1 MRVLVDAEGVPL
13 RPGAREWLGFVAG
26 MGIPLGLATSSG
38 PALVRERLG
47 ELVSIFDAVVTRADV
62 ARGKPHPDLYL
73 EAAARLGVAP
83 EECLAVEDSP
93 TGARAALAAGMPVV
107 VIPDLVPT
115 PPDVAERLVGVLDS
129 LDALR
134 DAAARAWGAPT
145 VRAAGERAS

>member
-1 MRVLVDAEGVPL
+1 MRALVDAEGVSL
-13 RPGAREWLGFVAG
+13 RPGAREWLAFVAG
-26 MGIPLGLATSSG
+26 LGIPLGLATSSG

-47 ELVSIFDAVVTRADV
+47 ELASAFAAVVTRADV

-83 EECLAVEDSP
+83 GAALAVEDSP

-107 VIPDLVPT
+107 VVPDLVAT
-115 PPDVAERLVGVLDS
+115 PPDVAGLVVGVFDS

-134 DAAARAWGAPT
+134 EAARGW
-145 VRAAGERAS
+145 VASRELPSGSTP